1 MNRFLNLTSLLKLT
15 GLLLMAASI
24 SGFSIAGAVGEG
36 MKLAV
41 ECKTDEAV
49 KVLSDAQ
56 EKKGLTG
63 ALAILELEAV
73 LRDAGRDEEADAIQA
88 KRESQQAGM
97 TEKQKDEAEKAILK
111 TVDNIQTERKKQTGS
126 ATCP

>member
-111 TVDNIQTERKKQTGS
+111 TVDNIQTERKNQTGS

>member
-1 MNRFLNLTSLLKLT
+1 MNRFLKPTSLLKLT
-15 GLLLMAASI
+15 GLLLMVASI

-56 EKKGLTG
+56 EKRGLTG

>member
-1 MNRFLNLTSLLKLT
+1 MNRFLKPTSLLKLT

-56 EKKGLTG
+56 EKRGLTG

>member
-15 GLLLMAASI
+15 GLLLMVASI

-56 EKKGLTG
+56 EKRGLTG

>member
-56 EKKGLTG
+56 EKRGLTG

>member
-56 EKKGLTG
+56 EKRGLTG

-88 KRESQQAGM
+88 KRESQHAGM

-111 TVDNIQTERKKQTGS
+111 TVDNIQTERKNQTGS

>member
-56 EKKGLTG
+56 EKRGLTG

-111 TVDNIQTERKKQTGS
+111 TVDNIQTERKNQTGS

>member
-1 MNRFLNLTSLLKLT
+1 MNRWLKLT
-15 GLLLMAASI
+15 GLLLLAASI
-24 SGFSIAGAVGEG
+24 SGFSISGAVGEG

-56 EKKGLTG
+56 EKRGLTG

-111 TVDNIQTERKKQTGS
+111 TVDNIQTERKNQTGS

>member
-1 MNRFLNLTSLLKLT
+1 MKRLLLLT
-15 GLLLMAASI
+15 GLLLLAAFI

-41 ECKTDEAV
+41 ECETDEAV
-49 KVLSDAQ
+49 EVLDKAQ
-56 EKKGLTG
+56 KKRGLTG

-73 LRDAGRDEEADAIQA
+73 LRDAGRDEQADAIQT
-88 KRESQQAGM
+88 KRESEQAGM
-97 TEKQKDEAEKAILK
+97 TEKQKEDAEKAILQ
-111 TVDNIQTERKKQTGS
+111 TVDNIRNERKKQTGS

>member
-56 EKKGLTG
+56 EKRGLTG

-88 KRESQQAGM
+88 ERESQQAGM